1 MSDTTLIERPATAGA
16 APSSTAAKVAG
27 APAPASTAA
36 PAVASRPVL
45 CFARTATGN
54 AQLKHPSVMLSP
66 QATRLLMLFEEP
78 QIITVIDI
86 NSMSI

>member
-36 PAVASRPVL
+36 PAVANRPVL
-45 CFARTATGN
+45 CFARTAIGS
-54 AQLKHPSVMLSP
+54 AQLKQPSVMLSP

-78 QIITVIDI
+78 QPATRPIRSWAT
-86 NSMSI
+86 